1 MYIIIV
7 TIVIIPSWFFETVQ
21 ESSHFFDESFMQQ
34 GKASVATM
42 FRDRLIHNLVHYGR
56 VYGGLY
62 YNTYLYIYIIII
74 MCTYIYIYLGVS
86 RHGGTPNRWS
96 ISWTIGSSNGWLG
109 VTPFS
114 HITGHHLAGTQRHP
128 NWFDSEQFIQLIQ

>member
-7 TIVIIPSWFFETVQ
+7 TIVIIPSWFFETVR

-74 MCTYIYIYLGVS
+74 MCTYIYIYIWGFPDMGVPQIDGLF
-86 RHGGTPNRWS
+86 HG
-96 ISWTIGSSNGWLG
+96 
-109 VTPFS
+109 
-114 HITGHHLAGTQRHP
+114 Q
-128 NWFDSEQFIQLIQ
+128 SEVQMDDWG